1 MLQMPRSGHNRKM
14 ASTSVTK
21 QKSATVSHL
30 AKASHLGQSV
40 PGQSVV
46 KQNRVADRPQIEQ
59 TKKDLR
65 IIRTRRQIDAAFV
78 EIIHHRAYGN
88 IRVSDIAKKAGVG
101 RATFY
106 AHYISKDDLLRS
118 QFQRIVAPMIAIRND
133 DLCPDA
139 TTLFAHMK
147 SSPRIYRALMSG
159 RETGNAPRV
168 LRECFEDAMWQ
179 PLAHHAVP
187 EGDPL
192 NSRVQATMVKRF
204 LGASLLAVIESWL
217 EQGAPGS
224 PQEVQRVFR
233 RLVGGGLEALQNT
246 HP

>member
-1 MLQMPRSGHNRKM
+1 MLQTPRSGHNRKM
-14 ASTSVTK
+14 ASTPVTK
-21 QKSATVSHL
+21 QKSATVSHPV
-30 AKASHLGQSV
+30 AASHLGQIV
-40 PGQSVV
+40 AERGVA
-46 KQNRVADRPQIEQ
+46 KQNRVADRRQAEQ

-118 QFQRIVAPMIAIRND
+118 QFRRIVAPMISIRTND
-133 DLCPDA
+133 PCPDA
-139 TTLFAHMK
+139 TALFAHMK
-147 SSPRIYRALMSG
+147 SSPRIYKALMSG
-159 RETGNAPRV
+159 HETGNAPRV
-168 LRECFEDAMWQ
+168 LRECFEDAMWR
-179 PLAHHAVP
+179 PLANHAVS

-192 NSRVQATMVKRF
+192 NSSVQASMVKRF
-204 LGASLLAVIESWL
+204 LGASLLAVIEGWL

-224 PQEVQRVFR
+224 PQEVQKVFR
-233 RLVGGGLEALQNT
+233 KLVGGGLGALRA
-246 HP
+246 HS